1 MGCLRGGL
9 TRYNMNKPLDGL
21 RILVLDDELLA
32 AMDLAHMIKGLG
44 ASVVGPVGTLAEAEQ
59 LALEP
64 DLHGAILDVKI
75 QAGTSLPLAV
85 QLQERGVSV
94 VLATGY
100 GSNMLPER
108 FANVPKL
115 SKPYGLAAVRKITEE
130 HFSALRQPAS
140 SPELAALGSKRNIQH

>member
-1 MGCLRGGL
+1 LGCLRGGL

-44 ASVVGPVGTLAEAEQ
+44 ATVVGPVGTLAEAEQ
-59 LALEP
+59 LAREP
-64 DLHGAILDVKI
+64 ELHGAILDVKI
-75 QAGTSLPLAV
+75 QTTTSLPLAV

-108 FANVPKL
+108 FEKVPKL
-115 SKPYGLAAVRKITEE
+115 AKPYGLAAVRKITEE
-130 HFSALRQPAS
+130 HFSALRQPAP
-140 SPELAALGSKRNIQH
+140 SPELTTSRSKRNV